1 MANGV
6 EPDHLGIED
15 TPMLLQEMDD
25 QGQELFREIQSSD
38 CADITKWIQGAK
50 RTKGQALPYMLKV
63 FLTLKRSLSS
73 YCAMLCGAL
82 RSIENKTCMLDTYC
96 DRWEEY
102 ASSAEKISTMYL
114 PYTKLLNEMIQAL
127 QPDSDQPI
135 VVNLAVIMSKIW
147 YRHLYSPLAE
157 VINGEIL
164 DIYKKLR
171 DASTKYSVAEREE
184 MITMVKRATNC
195 LLDIS
200 IDPITIREVSDP
212 QWKATGPYL
221 AIYNDLK
228 DDSIKFVQKGTRSLP
243 VETLYPM
250 IKEYEVALARTIQIS
265 SYMQLRDI
273 LHTVLFDFLLDY
285 FKRKYIEFVH
295 KKEVSFLD
303 QKTVSQLVDT
313 YFGLYLF
320 HSAPSKM
327 AKSTISSLIHALI
340 NESAVYRDVI
350 DWFNQRQAKLE
361 EQKMELD
368 YYTNPNELDDAII
381 PTLNRNPRSTEI
393 CVYL

>member
-1 MANGV
+1 
-6 EPDHLGIED
+6 
-15 TPMLLQEMDD
+15 
-25 QGQELFREIQSSD
+25 
-38 CADITKWIQGAK
+38 
-50 RTKGQALPYMLKV
+50 
-63 FLTLKRSLSS
+63 
-73 YCAMLCGAL
+73 
-82 RSIENKTCMLDTYC
+82 
-96 DRWEEY
+96 
-102 ASSAEKISTMYL
+102 
-114 PYTKLLNEMIQAL
+114 
-127 QPDSDQPI
+127 
-135 VVNLAVIMSKIW
+135 
-147 YRHLYSPLAE
+147 
-157 VINGEIL
+157 
-164 DIYKKLR
+164 
-171 DASTKYSVAEREE
+171 
-184 MITMVKRATNC
+184 
-195 LLDIS
+195 
-200 IDPITIREVSDP
+200 
-212 QWKATGPYL
+212 
-221 AIYNDLK
+221 
-228 DDSIKFVQKGTRSLP
+228 